1 VTVSPD
7 ATATSPTISLQ
18 GITKT
23 YGSKKELPVSAVAD
37 VSLDIAPGEFVML
50 TGRSGSGKTTLL
62 NLVSGL
68 TTPTSGGVA
77 LDGVDLWSISDK
89 DRSRL
94 RNERIGFVFQF
105 PSLVPTLTVLE
116 NVMLPSAF
124 SANHSHEGLEDRAR
138 SLLRVVGLEDKL
150 GVHPRQLSA
159 GQQQRVVL
167 ARSLINRPS
176 IILADEPSSNLD
188 ESTET
193 EIMGLFQKVHQNSG
207 VTILMVTHTSQLV
220 SWGTR
225 SVQMASG
232 RLIADEPVAREPV
245 PAAEGK
251 ATPTPA

>member
-1 VTVSPD
+1 M
-7 ATATSPTISLQ
+7 ISLR

-23 YGSKKELPVSAVAD
+23 YGSKKELPVSAVQD
-37 VSLDIAPGEFVML
+37 VSLEIAAGEFVML

-68 TTPTSGGVA
+68 TTPTAGSVE
-77 LDGVDLWSISDK
+77 LDGVDLWKLSDK
-89 DRSRL
+89 ERSRM

-116 NVMLPSAF
+116 NVILPSAF
-124 SANHSHEGLEDRAR
+124 SASHDRGALEERAR
-138 SLLRVVGLEDKL
+138 RLLAIVGLDDKL
-150 GVHPRQLSA
+150 TVHPRQLSA

-167 ARSLINRPS
+167 ARSLINRPA

-188 ESTET
+188 ESTEA
-193 EIMGLFQKVHQNSG
+193 EIMGLFRKVHENSG

-232 RLIADEPVAREPV
+232 RIIADGPVLARTGV
-245 PAAEGK
+245 
-251 ATPTPA
+251 